1 MLTVLLLAQLAAVAP
16 PTRLELPNGLRV
28 WVQEDHSRPVAL
40 VHITYH
46 AGSLNESAGL
56 TGIAHYVEHMVYRAT
71 ENVRNED
78 VYGYIDRIGGRYTGG
93 TWPDVTRYAETVP
106 SWALESALRVT
117 AERMTRALFDSL
129 EFERERSNIVTEA
142 HGFADTDPANA
153 LRDAVMLAAFE
164 LHPYRY
170 SSNTWARDNLRLTR
184 SQAYE
189 WYREHYGPNN
199 AVLVIVGDVNTDS
212 VRALVTK
219 HFGGLRRA
227 PKSGRID
234 VVEPTQRAEKRITLR
249 EPADSARLEIVYH
262 APSAR
267 HPAFPAF
274 QRFDDVFGAGIR
286 SAATSVASSVT
297 VTTRDTATAYPYV
310 YRISVAAAP
319 TVDMSSVLGAIDAH
333 LAEYSAGDIE
343 IVQITGDTTAKR
355 YGSVS
360 HGSPGAAPPSAAPPR
375 RSSLTRVAEAL
386 AARELPPWEVSTELQ
401 DSIKARARRVG
412 PREYHEFLRQWIRPS
427 NRTVGILQP
436 TLPVAKSRRIV
447 LGPAR
452 ADPVDTTRFG
462 LDVPAL
468 TTPPARRLRP
478 TPVPAR
484 ALEPLSALAIGLAK
498 RVLPNGV
505 PIRAARVRSDEML
518 LRVVYDYGLTQDT
531 TERRFH
537 PDSIESE
544 LSRAAASVA
553 SGFTSGPD
561 AEVDSTLDGKARA
574 RVIAAVSVPRTM
586 HPSSNVAH
594 SIALVG
600 PMDAA
605 RAVEIAARHFAT
617 LPRSRA
623 FRAEQ
628 PVRTSGAAL
637 ELVPVEGQKQVRIV
651 AGLPGI
657 PANHADRRALELLNY
672 IVGVPYYGGRLGW
685 ALTKAGL
692 TYSSAAQSY
701 FGESGYVLLST
712 TADTRNTPAAIQAIR
727 EVVAG
732 VGERGVEEWELREAK
747 AFMLGRALLYGARD
761 DSPPATIATA
771 LTDSDAAA
779 IELLDL
785 PALSRSYLSVTLA
798 EINRAARRYYRPEM
812 LKVVAMGAVPAAEM
826 QSPFAPGTFRA
837 LFEP

>member
-1 MLTVLLLAQLAAVAP
+1 MLTVLLLAQLAAVPP
-16 PTRLELPNGLRV
+16 PTRFELPNGLRV

-117 AERMTRALFDSL
+117 AERMTRARFDSL

-199 AVLVIVGDVNTDS
+199 AVLVIVGDVNADS
-212 VRALVTK
+212 VRVLVTK
-219 HFGGLRRA
+219 HFGALRRA

-234 VVEPTQRAEKRITLR
+234 VVEPTQRAEKRITMR

-274 QRFDDVFGAGIR
+274 RRFDDVFGGGIR
-286 SAATSVASSVT
+286 SAAKFVDSSVT
-297 VTTRDTATAYPYV
+297 ATTHDTATAYPYV

-319 TVDMSSVLGAIDAH
+319 KVDMSSVLRAIDDH
-333 LAEYSAGDIE
+333 LAPYAAGDIE
-343 IVQITGDTTAKR
+343 IVQITRDTTANL
-355 YGSVS
+355 YGRMA
-360 HGSPGAAPPSAAPPR
+360 HGGPMTAPPSAAPPR
-375 RSSLTRVAEAL
+375 RSSLTRVAETL
-386 AARELPPWEVSTELQ
+386 AARELPPWDVSTELQ
-401 DSIKARARRVG
+401 DSITARARRVG
-412 PREYHEFLRQWIRPS
+412 AREYHEFLRQWIRPS

-436 TLPVAKSRRIV
+436 KLAEPSSA
-447 LGPAR
+447 G
-452 ADPVDTTRFG
+452 DTTRFG
-462 LDVPAL
+462 LDIPAL
-468 TTPPARRLRP
+468 TTPPARRRRP

-484 ALEPLSALAIGLAK
+484 ALEPLSALPLGLAK

-505 PIRAARVRSDEML
+505 PIRAARVRTEEML

-544 LSRAAASVA
+544 LSRAAAAVA

-561 AEVDSTLDGKARA
+561 VEVDSTLDGKARA

-623 FRAEQ
+623 FRAER
-628 PVRTSGAAL
+628 PVQTTGAAL
-637 ELVPVEGQKQVRIV
+637 ELLPVVGQKQVRIV

-657 PANHADRRALELLNY
+657 HANHADRRALELLNY

-747 AFMLGRALLYGARD
+747 AFVLGRALLYGARD
-761 DSPPATIATA
+761 DSPPTAIATA

-785 PALSRSYLSVTLA
+785 PALSRAYLSVTLA
-798 EINRAARRYYRPEM
+798 EINRAARRYYRLEM